1 MKSSISFYNLI
12 FIGILLVGIACE
24 GKKED
29 KSVALASKSVVE
41 QQHDEGL
48 KNWKNMKFGM
58 FIHWG
63 VYSIPAGVWEGKQ
76 IEKLGE
82 QIMRH
87 ADISVSA
94 YEDIAR
100 QFNPVN
106 FDAEEIVKLAKN
118 TGMKYIILTAKH
130 HDGFAMFDS
139 KVTDFDIVDFTP
151 YKKDIL
157 KELADACK
165 KHDMKLGLYYSTPD
179 WHFNGDKQERN
190 PTDGKI
196 SVFGKVSKANEDYQV
211 AQLKELLTNY
221 GEIVELFFDMGEPTV
236 SQSKRFAETIR
247 TLQPGCLVNGRVMNN
262 QGDFITMPDNHLP
275 ETPITDLAWE
285 TPGTFYH
292 TWGYKSWVKGDPLP
306 IQIKKQIRNLS
317 KIVCMGGNYLLNIGP
332 KSDGSVVNYEK
343 EVLEG
348 VGAWVSVNKEAIH
361 DTQVN
366 PFKKL
371 NWGFSSVKEEENK
384 LFLHVFDWPE
394 NGELQIPGLKN
405 NIVKAYYLKDTS
417 KTPLKIS
424 VHGNDKVVAISKDAV
439 DENLSVVVIEYT
451 GKLEIIDPVIKAV
464 NNIIV
469 LNDAAAIKQGKY
481 GMMSYRSIL
490 KDNARTWE
498 LEVAEEG
505 LYEVEMIYK
514 MKYAEKDF
522 KIVVADKS
530 LNFML
535 KGNSKLKSEK
545 VESID
550 GNEEIKQGKQGPKVK
565 GKWNTVTIGTISLEK
580 GVQTFNLRSG
590 KEYVFVPT
598 IKEFHKKDRK
608 YKGLNIDV
616 AQIKLK
622 KVDVGTVA
630 E

>member
-1 MKSSISFYNLI
+1 MNKKKVN
-12 FIGILLVGIACE
+12 ILLLLVVLLGALSCQTKNNDND
-24 GKKED
+24 GKE
-29 KSVALASKSVVE
+29 LVE
-41 QQHDEGL
+41 NEIENQRLEGL

-63 VYSIPAGVWEGKQ
+63 VYSIPAGVWEGKE

-87 ADISVSA
+87 ADISVAA

-157 KELADACK
+157 KELAEACK
-165 KHDMKLGLYYSTPD
+165 KFDMKLGLYYSTPD
-179 WHFNGDKQERN
+179 WHFNGDTQERN

-196 SVFGKVSKANEDYQV
+196 SVFGKVSKENEDYQV
-211 AQLKELLTNY
+211 AQLKELLSNY
-221 GEIVELFFDMGEPTV
+221 GEIVELFFDMGEPTAD
-236 SQSKRFAETIR
+236 QSKRFAETIR

-332 KSDGSVVNYEK
+332 KSDGSIVNYEK

-348 VGAWVSVNKEAIH
+348 VGAWVAVNKEAIH

-371 NWGFSSVKEEENK
+371 NWGYSSVKEEENN

-405 NIVKAYYLKDTS
+405 NIVKAYYLKDTT

-424 VHGNDKVVAISKDAV
+424 VDGNEKVIAISKDAI
-439 DENLSVVVIEYT
+439 DENLSIVVVEYE
-451 GKLEIIDPVIKAV
+451 GELEIENPVIKAV
-464 NNIIV
+464 NNNFI
-469 LNDAAAIKQGKY
+469 LNDSAAIKQGKY

-490 KDNARTWE
+490 KDDARTWE
-498 LEVAEEG
+498 LEVVEEG
-505 LYEVEMIYK
+505 RYEVEMIYK

-522 KIVVADKS
+522 KIEVADKI
-530 LNFML
+530 LNFSL
-535 KGNSKLKSEK
+535 KGNAKMKSEK
-545 VESID
+545 LESID
-550 GNEEIKQGKQGPKVK
+550 GNEEIKQGKQGSKIK
-565 GKWNTVTIGTISLEK
+565 GKWNTVTIGTISLKK
-580 GVQTFNLRSG
+580 GIQTFNLRSG
-590 KEYVFVPT
+590 KEYVFVAT

-622 KVDVGTVA
+622 KVD
-630 E
+630 